1 MSERL
6 SERERAR
13 ETERLRVKV
22 SLREEQCVYVD
33 RDSRSDVVC
42 MCGLYVCAEKE
53 RAREREIE
61 RKTLCNSSRSEAEDS
76 SLEPGVL

>member
-1 MSERL
+1 M
-6 SERERAR
+6 
-13 ETERLRVKV
+13 
-22 SLREEQCVYVD
+22 D